1 LPIGGLVFTLYCTR
15 KFGWG
20 WDHFIAEADAGK
32 GLKFPRF
39 LRGWCTWGIP
49 VLMILIF
56 IMGYAP
62 KVAFWLGL
70 G

>member
-1 LPIGGLVFTLYCTR
+1 MYCTR

-20 WDHFIAEADAGK
+20 WDNFIAEADAGK